1 MIWKTLQ
8 VLNHVIYTYMRKFTL
23 TFGQSFLLQTLIYY
37 GRMNEWPMNTI
48 HMHIASFNIFFGSPW
63 FKTITMEAKWFNKGK
78 NAKAQIVTWRKRE
91 WVGKKR
97 MLRVGIYGGMI
108 NLANLFIVN
117 YAMLFPLFK
126 LFTNVVDCVVVIV
139 KGQNIYYKEI
149 QYEKFN
155 RVNLI

>member
-1 MIWKTLQ
+1 
-8 VLNHVIYTYMRKFTL
+8 
-23 TFGQSFLLQTLIYY
+23 
-37 GRMNEWPMNTI
+37 
-48 HMHIASFNIFFGSPW
+48 
-63 FKTITMEAKWFNKGK
+63 
-78 NAKAQIVTWRKRE
+78 
-91 WVGKKR
+91 

-108 NLANLFIVN
+108 NRANLFIVN

>member
-1 MIWKTLQ
+1 
-8 VLNHVIYTYMRKFTL
+8 
-23 TFGQSFLLQTLIYY
+23 
-37 GRMNEWPMNTI
+37 
-48 HMHIASFNIFFGSPW
+48 
-63 FKTITMEAKWFNKGK
+63 
-78 NAKAQIVTWRKRE
+78 
-91 WVGKKR
+91 

-126 LFTNVVDCVVVIV
+126 LFANVVDRVVVIV
-139 KGQNIYYKEI
+139 KGQNIHYKEI